1 MQRITRKAIPTVRGA
16 NMPETANSGVEKIVI
31 ITGMSGGGKSTAL
44 HILEDQGF
52 FAIDNIPPSLLPQL
66 VEVLGRHRAAVLH
79 GIVAV
84 VDIRGD
90 DLLRDLET
98 VMENLKRRLGSVVL
112 LFMDASD
119 AALIRRFESTRRRHP
134 LGPGLSTQE
143 GIQRERE
150 SLGPLKEAA
159 DVVLDTTGLNLSE
172 LRGRVLESLGTP
184 PGRLTVFLTSFGYKH
199 GIPQD
204 CDYLVDVRFLVNPYY
219 ELGLRAKSGRDPE
232 VVDFILKAFP
242 AAEEF
247 LKRQKELFEFIIPLY
262 EGTGKTQI
270 HIAIGCT
277 GGRHRSVAV
286 AEWFAARLGEAG
298 HACVVRHRDIDKE
311 QVW

>member
-1 MQRITRKAIPTVRGA
+1 MRGTGDTRTPTDKGKEMSGTGNA
-16 NMPETANSGVEKIVI
+16 GVEKIVI

-79 GIVAV
+79 GVVAV

-90 DLLRDLET
+90 DLLRDLEA
-98 VMENLKRRLGSVVL
+98 VMESLKRRLASVAL
-112 LFMDASD
+112 IFIDASD

-134 LGPGLSTQE
+134 LGPDLSVLE

-150 SLGPLKEAA
+150 SLAPLKEAA
-159 DVVLDTTGLNLSE
+159 DIVLDTTGLNLSE
-172 LRGRVLESLGTP
+172 LRGRMLESLGTP

-219 ELGLRAKSGRDPE
+219 EPGLRGLSGRDPE
-232 VVDFILKAFP
+232 VVEFILKALP
-242 AAEEF
+242 DAKEF
-247 LKRQKELFEFIIPLY
+247 LRKQKDLFEFIIPLY

-270 HIAIGCT
+270 HIAVGCT

-286 AEWFAARLGEAG
+286 AEWFAEHLGRSG
-298 HACVVRHRDIDKE
+298 HACVIRHRDIDKE

>member
-1 MQRITRKAIPTVRGA
+1 MADSPV
-16 NMPETANSGVEKIVI
+16 PGVDNVIV

-66 VEVLGRHRAAVLH
+66 VEVLGRHRAAMDH
-79 GIVAV
+79 GVVAV

-90 DLLRDLET
+90 DLLADLEAVVT
-98 VMENLKRRLGSVVL
+98 MLKRRLRNVTL

-134 LGPGLSTQE
+134 LGPNLSTLE
-143 GIQRERE
+143 GILRERE
-150 SLGPLKEAA
+150 SLAPLKEAA
-159 DVVLDTTGLNLSE
+159 DVVLDTTGLNLPE

-204 CDYLVDVRFLVNPYY
+204 CDYLVDVRFFANPFY
-219 ELGLRAKSGRDPE
+219 EPELRAGSGKDE
-232 VVDFILKAFP
+232 KVVEFILKASP
-242 AAEEF
+242 VAGEF
-247 LKRQKELFEFIIPLY
+247 LRRQQALFEFMIPLY
-262 EGTGKTQI
+262 EGTGKSQV
-270 HIAIGCT
+270 HIAVGCT
-277 GGRHRSVAV
+277 GGRHRSVA
-286 AEWFAARLGEAG
+286 ATEWFARALEQGG
-298 HACVVRHRDIDKE
+298 HSCVVRHRDIDRE

>member
-1 MQRITRKAIPTVRGA
+1 
-16 NMPETANSGVEKIVI
+16 MPETSGSFVDKIVI

-66 VEVLGRHRAAVLH
+66 VEVLGKHRAAVLH
-79 GIVAV
+79 GVAAV

-90 DLLRDLET
+90 DLLRDLEA
-98 VMENLKRRLGSVVL
+98 VLEGLRRRLTSVTL

-119 AALIRRFESTRRRHP
+119 SALIRRFECTRRRHP
-134 LGPGLSTQE
+134 LGPDLSTLE

-150 SLGPLKEAA
+150 SLAPIREAS
-159 DVVLDTTGLNLSE
+159 DVVLDTTGSNLSE

-204 CDYLVDVRFLVNPYY
+204 CDYLVDVRFLSNPYY
-219 ELGLRAKSGRDPE
+219 EAGLRALSGKDPA
-232 VVDFILKAFP
+232 VVEYILKASP
-242 AAEEF
+242 AAVEF
-247 LKRQKELFEFIIPLY
+247 LSKQKELFEFLFPLY

-270 HIAIGCT
+270 HIAVGCT

-286 AEWFAARLGEAG
+286 VEWFASRLEQTGVS
-298 HACVVRHRDIDKE
+298 CVVRHRDIDRE
-311 QVW
+311 QTW

>member
-1 MQRITRKAIPTVRGA
+1 MADSPV
-16 NMPETANSGVEKIVI
+16 PGVDNVIV

-66 VEVLGRHRAAVLH
+66 VEVLGRHRAAMDH
-79 GIVAV
+79 GVVAV

-90 DLLRDLET
+90 DLLADLEA
-98 VMENLKRRLGSVVL
+98 VVAMLKRRLRNVIL

-134 LGPGLSTQE
+134 LGPNLSTLE
-143 GIQRERE
+143 GIHRERE
-150 SLGPLKEAA
+150 SLAPLKEAA
-159 DVVLDTTGLNLSE
+159 DVVLDTTGLNLPE

-204 CDYLVDVRFLVNPYY
+204 CDYLVDVRFFANPFY
-219 ELGLRAKSGRDPE
+219 EPELRAGSGKDE
-232 VVDFILKAFP
+232 KVVEFILKASP
-242 AAEEF
+242 VAGEF
-247 LKRQKELFEFIIPLY
+247 LRRQQALFEFMIPLY
-262 EGTGKTQI
+262 EGTGKSQV
-270 HIAIGCT
+270 HIAVGCT
-277 GGRHRSVAV
+277 GGRHRSVA
-286 AEWFAARLGEAG
+286 ATEWFARALEQGG
-298 HACVVRHRDIDKE
+298 HPCVVRHRDIDRE

>member
-1 MQRITRKAIPTVRGA
+1 MADSPV
-16 NMPETANSGVEKIVI
+16 PGVDNVIV

-66 VEVLGRHRAAVLH
+66 VEVLGRHRAAMDH
-79 GIVAV
+79 GVVAV

-90 DLLRDLET
+90 DLLADLEA
-98 VMENLKRRLGSVVL
+98 VVAMLKRRLRNVTL

-134 LGPGLSTQE
+134 LGPNLSTLE
-143 GIQRERE
+143 GIHRERE
-150 SLGPLKEAA
+150 SLALLKEAA
-159 DVVLDTTGLNLSE
+159 DVVLDTTGLNLPE

-204 CDYLVDVRFLVNPYY
+204 CDYLVDVRFFANPFY
-219 ELGLRAKSGRDPE
+219 EPELRAGSGKDE
-232 VVDFILKAFP
+232 KVVEFILKASP
-242 AAEEF
+242 VAGEF
-247 LKRQKELFEFIIPLY
+247 LRRQQALFEFMIPLY
-262 EGTGKTQI
+262 EGTGKSQV
-270 HIAIGCT
+270 HIAVGCT
-277 GGRHRSVAV
+277 GGRHRSVA
-286 AEWFAARLGEAG
+286 ATEWFARALEQGG
-298 HACVVRHRDIDKE
+298 HPCVVRHRDIDRE

>member
-1 MQRITRKAIPTVRGA
+1 
-16 NMPETANSGVEKIVI
+16 MPETTGSSVEKIVI

-66 VEVLGRHRAAVLH
+66 VEVLGKHRAAVLH
-79 GIVAV
+79 GVAAV

-90 DLLRDLET
+90 ELLRDLEA
-98 VMENLKRRLGSVVL
+98 VLDSLRRRLASVKL

-119 AALIRRFESTRRRHP
+119 SALIRRYECTRRRHP
-134 LGPGLSTQE
+134 LGPGLSTLE
-143 GIQRERE
+143 GIQKERE
-150 SLGPLKEAA
+150 SLAPIKEAA
-159 DVVLDTTGLNLSE
+159 DVVLDTTGSNLSD

-204 CDYLVDVRFLVNPYY
+204 CDYLVDVRFLTNPYY
-219 ELGLRAKSGRDPE
+219 EPDLRAMSGKDPI
-232 VVDFILKAFP
+232 VADYIFKASS
-242 AAEEF
+242 AATEF
-247 LKRQKELFEFIIPLY
+247 LSRQRDLFEFIFPLY

-270 HIAIGCT
+270 HIAVGCT

-286 AEWFAARLGEAG
+286 VEALASLLGVSG
-298 HACVVRHRDIDKE
+298 YSCVVRHRDIGRG
-311 QVW
+311 QTW

>member
-1 MQRITRKAIPTVRGA
+1 MADSPV
-16 NMPETANSGVEKIVI
+16 PGVDNVIV

-66 VEVLGRHRAAVLH
+66 VEVLGRHRAAMDH
-79 GIVAV
+79 GVVAV

-90 DLLRDLET
+90 DLLADLEA
-98 VMENLKRRLGSVVL
+98 VVAMLKRRLRNVTL

-134 LGPGLSTQE
+134 LGPNLSTLE
-143 GIQRERE
+143 GIHRERE
-150 SLGPLKEAA
+150 SLALLKEAA
-159 DVVLDTTGLNLSE
+159 DVVLDTTGLNLPE

-204 CDYLVDVRFLVNPYY
+204 CDYLVDVRFFANPFY
-219 ELGLRAKSGRDPE
+219 EPELRAGSGKDE
-232 VVDFILKAFP
+232 KVVEFILKASP
-242 AAEEF
+242 VAGEF
-247 LKRQKELFEFIIPLY
+247 LRRQQSLFEFMIPLY
-262 EGTGKTQI
+262 EGTGKFQV
-270 HIAIGCT
+270 HIAVGCT
-277 GGRHRSVAV
+277 GGRHRSVA
-286 AEWFAARLGEAG
+286 ATEWFARALEQGG
-298 HACVVRHRDIDKE
+298 HPCVVRHRDIDRE

>member
-1 MQRITRKAIPTVRGA
+1 MTDSPV
-16 NMPETANSGVEKIVI
+16 PGVDNLII

-66 VEVLGRHRAAVLH
+66 VEVLGRHRAAVDH
-79 GIVAV
+79 GVAAV
-84 VDIRGD
+84 ADIRGA
-90 DLLRDLET
+90 DLLADLDA
-98 VMENLKRRLGSVVL
+98 VVGMLKRRLENVTL

-134 LGPGLSTQE
+134 LGPNLSTLE

-150 SLGPLKEAA
+150 SLAPLKEAA
-159 DVVLDTTGLNLSE
+159 DVVLDTTGLNLPE

-204 CDYLVDVRFLVNPYY
+204 CDYLVDVRFLANPFY
-219 ELGLRAKSGRDPE
+219 EPELRAGSGKDE
-232 VVDFILKAFP
+232 KVVEFILSASPVAK
-242 AAEEF
+242 EF
-247 LKRQKELFEFIIPLY
+247 LRRQQDLFEFMIPLY
-262 EGTGKTQI
+262 EGTGKSQV
-270 HIAIGCT
+270 HIAVGCT

-286 AEWFAARLGEAG
+286 TEWFARALEKGG
-298 HACVVRHRDIDKE
+298 HSCVVRHRDIDRE

>member
-1 MQRITRKAIPTVRGA
+1 MADSPV
-16 NMPETANSGVEKIVI
+16 PGVDNVIV

-66 VEVLGRHRAAVLH
+66 VEVLGRHRAAMDH
-79 GIVAV
+79 GVVAV

-90 DLLRDLET
+90 DLLADLEA
-98 VMENLKRRLGSVVL
+98 VVAMLKRRLRNVIL

-134 LGPGLSTQE
+134 LGPNLSTLE
-143 GIQRERE
+143 GIHRERE
-150 SLGPLKEAA
+150 SLALLKEAA
-159 DVVLDTTGLNLSE
+159 DVVLDTTGLNLPE

-204 CDYLVDVRFLVNPYY
+204 CDYLVDVRFFANPFY
-219 ELGLRAKSGRDPE
+219 EPELRAGSGKDE
-232 VVDFILKAFP
+232 KVVEFILKASP
-242 AAEEF
+242 VAGEF
-247 LKRQKELFEFIIPLY
+247 LRRQQALFEFMIPLY
-262 EGTGKTQI
+262 EGTGKSQV
-270 HIAIGCT
+270 HIAVGCT
-277 GGRHRSVAV
+277 GGRHRSVA
-286 AEWFAARLGEAG
+286 ATEWFARALEQGG
-298 HACVVRHRDIDKE
+298 HSCVVRHRDIDRE

>member
-1 MQRITRKAIPTVRGA
+1 
-16 NMPETANSGVEKIVI
+16 MPETTGSSVEKIVI

-66 VEVLGRHRAAVLH
+66 VEVLGKHRAAVLH
-79 GIVAV
+79 GVAAV

-90 DLLRDLET
+90 ELLRDLEA
-98 VMENLKRRLGSVVL
+98 VLDSLRRRLASVKL

-119 AALIRRFESTRRRHP
+119 SALIRRYECTRRRHP
-134 LGPGLSTQE
+134 LGPGFSTLE
-143 GIQRERE
+143 GIQKERE
-150 SLGPLKEAA
+150 SLAPIKEAA
-159 DVVLDTTGLNLSE
+159 DVVLDTTGSNLSD

-204 CDYLVDVRFLVNPYY
+204 CDYLVDVRFLTNPYY
-219 ELGLRAKSGRDPE
+219 EPDLRAMSGKDP
-232 VVDFILKAFP
+232 VVADYIFKASS
-242 AAEEF
+242 AATEF
-247 LKRQKELFEFIIPLY
+247 LSRQRDLFEFIFPLY

-270 HIAIGCT
+270 HIAVGCT

-286 AEWFAARLGEAG
+286 VEAFASMLELSGYS
-298 HACVVRHRDIDKE
+298 CVVRHRDIERE
-311 QVW
+311 QTW

>member
-1 MQRITRKAIPTVRGA
+1 
-16 NMPETANSGVEKIVI
+16 MPETLNSGVDKIVI

-79 GIVAV
+79 GVVAV

-90 DLLRDLET
+90 DLLRDLEA
-98 VMENLKRRLGSVVL
+98 VMDILKRRLASVTL

-134 LGPGLSTQE
+134 LGPDLSTQE

-150 SLGPLKEAA
+150 SLAPLKEAA

-172 LRGRVLESLGTP
+172 LRGRILESLGTP
-184 PGRLTVFLTSFGYKH
+184 PGQLTLFLTSFGYKH

-219 ELGLRAKSGRDPE
+219 ESNLRGMSGRDPE
-232 VVDFILKAFP
+232 VVDFIFKASP
-242 AAEEF
+242 AAKEF
-247 LKRQKELFEFIIPLY
+247 LKRQEELFEFLLPLY
-262 EGTGKTQI
+262 EVTGKTQI
-270 HIAIGCT
+270 HIAVGCT

-286 AEWFAARLGEAG
+286 AEWFACRLGQSG
-298 HACVVRHRDIDKE
+298 HSCVVRHRDIDKE

>member
-1 MQRITRKAIPTVRGA
+1 MADSPVQ
-16 NMPETANSGVEKIVI
+16 GVDNVIV

-66 VEVLGRHRAAVLH
+66 VEVLGRHRAAMDH
-79 GIVAV
+79 GVVAV

-90 DLLRDLET
+90 DLLADLEAVVT
-98 VMENLKRRLGSVVL
+98 MLKRRLRNVTL

-134 LGPGLSTQE
+134 LGPNLSTLE
-143 GIQRERE
+143 GILRERE
-150 SLGPLKEAA
+150 SLAPLKEAA
-159 DVVLDTTGLNLSE
+159 DVVLDTTGLNLPE

-204 CDYLVDVRFLVNPYY
+204 CDYLVDVRFFANPFY
-219 ELGLRAKSGRDPE
+219 EPELRAGSGKDE
-232 VVDFILKAFP
+232 KVVEFILKASP
-242 AAEEF
+242 VAGEF
-247 LKRQKELFEFIIPLY
+247 LRRQQALFEFMIPLY
-262 EGTGKTQI
+262 EGTGKSQV
-270 HIAIGCT
+270 HIAVGCT
-277 GGRHRSVAV
+277 GGRHRSVA
-286 AEWFAARLGEAG
+286 ATEWFARALEQGG
-298 HACVVRHRDIDKE
+298 HSCVVRHRDIDRE

>member
-1 MQRITRKAIPTVRGA
+1 MADSPV
-16 NMPETANSGVEKIVI
+16 PGVDNVIV

-66 VEVLGRHRAAVLH
+66 VEVLGRHRAAMDH
-79 GIVAV
+79 GVVAV

-90 DLLRDLET
+90 DLLADLEAVVT
-98 VMENLKRRLGSVVL
+98 MLKRRLRNVTL

-134 LGPGLSTQE
+134 LGPNLSTLE
-143 GIQRERE
+143 GILRERE
-150 SLGPLKEAA
+150 SLAPLKEAA
-159 DVVLDTTGLNLSE
+159 DVVLDTTGLNLPE

-204 CDYLVDVRFLVNPYY
+204 CDYLVDVRFFANPFY
-219 ELGLRAKSGRDPE
+219 EPELRAGSGKDE
-232 VVDFILKAFP
+232 KVVEFILKASP
-242 AAEEF
+242 VAGEF
-247 LKRQKELFEFIIPLY
+247 LRRQQALFEFMIPLY
-262 EGTGKTQI
+262 EGTGKSQV
-270 HIAIGCT
+270 HIAVGCT
-277 GGRHRSVAV
+277 GGRHRSVA
-286 AEWFAARLGEAG
+286 ATEWFARALEQSG
-298 HACVVRHRDIDKE
+298 HSCVVRHRDIDRE

>member
-1 MQRITRKAIPTVRGA
+1 MADSPV
-16 NMPETANSGVEKIVI
+16 PGVDNVIV

-66 VEVLGRHRAAVLH
+66 VEVLGRHRAAMDQGV
-79 GIVAV
+79 VAV

-90 DLLRDLET
+90 DLLADLEA
-98 VMENLKRRLGSVVL
+98 VVAMLKRRLRNVIL

-134 LGPGLSTQE
+134 LGPNLSTLE
-143 GIQRERE
+143 GILRERE
-150 SLGPLKEAA
+150 SLAPLKEAA
-159 DVVLDTTGLNLSE
+159 DVVLDTTGLNLPE

-204 CDYLVDVRFLVNPYY
+204 CDYLVDVRFFANPFY
-219 ELGLRAKSGRDPE
+219 EPELRAGSGKDE
-232 VVDFILKAFP
+232 KVVEFILKASP
-242 AAEEF
+242 VAGEF
-247 LKRQKELFEFIIPLY
+247 LRRQQALFEFMIPLY
-262 EGTGKTQI
+262 EGTGKSQV
-270 HIAIGCT
+270 HIAVGCT
-277 GGRHRSVAV
+277 GGMHRSVA
-286 AEWFAARLGEAG
+286 ATEWFARALEQGG
-298 HACVVRHRDIDKE
+298 HSCVVRHRDIDRE